1 MRSKTL
7 LLSIILFM
15 TVITPM
21 AGINSDIPMRVCSI
35 KDPIG
40 KGLHN
45 PKVPVRCPSAS
56 INEHTLYIE
65 GCDGCIMQL
74 LDGDDIVYS
83 AVIADG
89 VVELPE
95 ELTGIYELQ
104 IIRGDYCF
112 WAEIEL

>member
-15 TVITPM
+15 TAITPM
-21 AGINSDIPMRVCSI
+21 VGINSDIPIHVCSI
-35 KDPIG
+35 RDTIG

-45 PKVPVRCPSAS
+45 PKAPVRCPSAS
-56 INEHTLYIE
+56 INGHTLYIN
-65 GCDGCIMQL
+65 GCDSCIMQL
-74 LDGDDIVYS
+74 LEGDEIVYS
-83 AVIADG
+83 AVITNG

-95 ELTGIYELQ
+95 ELTGNYELQ
-104 IIRGDYCF
+104 VIRGNYCF

>member
-21 AGINSDIPMRVCSI
+21 AGINSDINLHVCSYNNTM
-35 KDPIG
+35 K

-45 PKVPVRCPSAS
+45 PKAPVRCPSAS
-56 INEHTLYIE
+56 INGHTLYIN

-74 LDGDDIVYS
+74 LEGDDIVYS
-83 AVIADG
+83 AVITDG
-89 VVELPE
+89 IVELPE

-104 IIRGDYCF
+104 IIRGNYCF